1 MEIIRIEKQ
10 KRARQILYTDASLS
24 FPLYEKEILA
34 LEIEEGSSLSE
45 ETWDRICE
53 EILLPRAKS
62 RALHILE
69 RMDRTEYQLRMK
81 LREDH
86 YPEEI
91 AEAAVAYV
99 KSYHYIDDLRYAQ
112 NFVRARQSSLSRL
125 QLLRKL
131 LERGISQETAQQAIF
146 EEYTGSDAQL
156 IDRYLE
162 KKQYHSETADK
173 KETARLYRSLC
184 SRGFS
189 PSEVRSRMELR

>member
-1 MEIIRIEKQ
+1 MEILRIDKQ
-10 KRARQILYTDASLS
+10 KRGRQILYTDASLS
-24 FPLYEKEILA
+24 FPLYERETAA
-34 LEIEEGSSLSE
+34 LQIEEGTSLSE
-45 ETWDRICE
+45 ENWERICE

-91 AEAAVAYV
+91 VEAAVAYV

-112 NFVRARQSSLSRL
+112 TFIRARQSSLSRL
-125 QLLRKL
+125 QLCRKL
-131 LERGISQETAQQAIF
+131 SERGISQETAEQAF
-146 EEYTGSDAQL
+146 LDEYTETDAHL

-162 KKQYHSETADK
+162 QKHYNPETTDK

-184 SRGFS
+184 SKGFS
-189 PSEVRSRMELR
+189 PSEVRRRMELY